1 MDVQSALSVD
11 FQMAIARV
19 IACRYGDGG
28 LYLPRE
34 REPAA
39 ALALAMR
46 AGFVSEDGFVTRKGR
61 SLLARFDL

>member
-1 MDVQSALSVD
+1 
-11 FQMAIARV
+11 MAIARV